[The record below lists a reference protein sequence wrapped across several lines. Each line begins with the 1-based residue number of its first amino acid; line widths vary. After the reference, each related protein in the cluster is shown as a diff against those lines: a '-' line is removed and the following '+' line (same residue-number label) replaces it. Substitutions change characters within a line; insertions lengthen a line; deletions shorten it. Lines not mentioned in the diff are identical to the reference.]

1 MKNPMQAAELYFLH
15 WVHTECILSQLW
27 DSMLLLSHSKIFIII
42 FSYISAEKICIG
54 EKQIDTLTL
63 HSQLVNTAVY

>member
-15 WVHTECILSQLW
+15 WVHTYC
-27 DSMLLLSHSKIFIII
+27 MLLLSHSKIFIII

>member
-1 MKNPMQAAELYFLH
+1 MKNPMQAAEQYFLH
-15 WVHTECILSQLW
+15 WVHTYC
-27 DSMLLLSHSKIFIII
+27 MLLLSHSKIFIII

-63 HSQLVNTAVY
+63 HSQLVNTVVY